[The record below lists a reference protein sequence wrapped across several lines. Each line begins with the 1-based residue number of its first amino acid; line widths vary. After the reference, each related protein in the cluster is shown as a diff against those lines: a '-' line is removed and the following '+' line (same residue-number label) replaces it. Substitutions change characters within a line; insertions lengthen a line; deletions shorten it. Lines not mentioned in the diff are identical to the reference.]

1 MRATAIIILAISQL
15 TLVPFVN
22 ALSQNTSTRP
32 VVSVNQAVQNSNTT
46 VIRWTAPVSTL

>member
-32 VVSVNQAVQNSNTT
+32 VVSVNQTVQNSNTT